1 MLSHF
6 SCVGLFATLWTVAHQ
21 APVSMGFS
29 WQEYW
34 SGLPFS
40 SPGDLPHPGVKPMS
54 LCLLH
59 WQAGSLPLA
68 PPGKPYFL
76 LNVLYLIH
84 LGPIDFELLANNSL
98 THECHLSNTCVFSLR
113 HITAFLHV
121 GPLECMSALY
131 LGAIFNSQVTKNNIK
146 MRQ

>member
-1 MLSHF
+1 
-6 SCVGLFATLWTVAHQ
+6 
-21 APVSMGFS
+21 
-29 WQEYW
+29 
-34 SGLPFS
+34 
-40 SPGDLPHPGVKPMS
+40 MS

>member
-6 SCVGLFATLWTVAHQ
+6 SCAGLFATIWTIAHQ
-21 APVSMGFS
+21 APLSVGFS

-40 SPGDLPHPGVKPMS
+40 SLGDLHHPGVKPVS
-54 LCLLH
+54 LCLLR

-76 LNVLYLIH
+76 LNTLYLIH

-98 THECHLSNTCVFSLR
+98 PHECRLSNTCVFSLR
-113 HITAFLHV
+113 HLTAFLHV
-121 GPLECMSALY
+121 GLSALY
-131 LGAIFNSQVTKNNIK
+131 LGAVFN
-146 MRQ
+146 R